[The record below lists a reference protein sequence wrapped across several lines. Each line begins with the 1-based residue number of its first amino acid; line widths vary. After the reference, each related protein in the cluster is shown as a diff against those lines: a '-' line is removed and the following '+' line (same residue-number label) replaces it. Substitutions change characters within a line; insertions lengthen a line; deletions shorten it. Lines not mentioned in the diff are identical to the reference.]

1 MRILI
6 FGAGSAIATEAARAW
21 AERGESLFLVA
32 RDKKKLAA
40 LKADLLARGAARVE
54 ALACGAEDLKAHAG
68 LPAKAA
74 KVLGGLDAALIAHG
88 VLPDE
93 ERCRRDAD
101 YALETLRVNFNSV
114 VSVGTPL
121 AAFFEAQRV
130 GVLGIISS
138 VAGDRGRASNATY
151 GAAKAGVSAWA
162 SGQRA
167 RLFRSGVQ
175 VVTLKPGFVDSPMTA
190 HLRKGPLFASAR
202 AVGRGVVKAMDKRR
216 DTAYLPGFWR
226 PIMLAVI
233 HLPAPIF
240 KRLKF

>member
-6 FGAGSAIATEAARAW
+6 FGATSAIATEAARAW

-32 RDKKKLAA
+32 RDKKKLKA
-40 LKADLLARGAARVE
+40 LAADLKARGAAHVAVLDCAAE
-54 ALACGAEDLKAHAG
+54 ASKAHAS
-68 LPAKAA
+68 LPVKASKA
-74 KVLGGLDAALIAHG
+74 LGGLDAALIAHG

-93 ERCRRDAD
+93 ERCRRDAA
-101 YALETLRVNFNSV
+101 YALATLQVNFNSV

-121 AAFFEAQRV
+121 AAFFEAQKA
-130 GVLGIISS
+130 GVMGIISS

-167 RLFRSGVQ
+167 RLAKSGVH
-175 VVTLKPGFVDSPMTA
+175 VATLKPGFVDSPMTS
-190 HLRKGPLFASAR
+190 HLKKGPLFASAR
-202 AVGRGVVKAMDKRR
+202 KVGRGVVNAMDKRK
-216 DTAYLPGFWR
+216 DTSYLPGFWK

-233 HLPAPIF
+233 HLPSPIF
-240 KRLKF
+240 KKLKL

>member
-6 FGAGSAIATEAARAW
+6 FGAGSAIASEAARAW
-21 AERGESLFLVA
+21 AERGDSLFLVA
-32 RDKKKLAA
+32 RDRRKLAA
-40 LKADLLARGAARVE
+40 LKADLLARGAAKVE
-54 ALACGAEDLKAHAG
+54 ALVCGAEDEKAHAG

-74 KVLGGLDAALIAHG
+74 KALGGLDAALIAHG

-93 ERCRRDAD
+93 ERCHGDAG
-101 YALETLRVNFNSV
+101 YALETLRVNFSSV

-121 AAFFEAQRV
+121 AAFFEAQRA

-167 RLFRSGVQ
+167 RLSKSGVQ
-175 VVTLKPGFVDSPMTA
+175 VVTLKPGTVDSPMTA
-190 HLRKGPLFASAR
+190 HLKKGPLFASAR
-202 AVGRGVVKAMDKRR
+202 KVGRGVVKAMDRR
-216 DTAYLPGFWR
+216 KDTAYLPGYWKL
-226 PIMLAVI
+226 IMLGVI
-233 HLPAPIF
+233 HMPEFIF
-240 KRLKF
+240 KKLKF

>member
-6 FGAGSAIATEAARAW
+6 FGATSAIATEAARAW

-32 RDKKKLAA
+32 RDKKKLSA
-40 LKADLLARGAARVE
+40 LAADLKARGAAKAE
-54 ALACGAEDLKAHAG
+54 ALACAAEDAKAHAS

-74 KVLGGLDAALIAHG
+74 KALGGLDAALIAHG

-93 ERCRRDAD
+93 ERCRRDAA
-101 YALETLRVNFNSV
+101 YALATLQVNFNSV

-121 AAFFEAQRV
+121 AAFFETQRS

-167 RLFRSGVQ
+167 RLFKSGVA
-175 VVTLKPGFVDSPMTA
+175 VVTLKPGFVDSPMTS
-190 HLRKGPLFASAR
+190 HLKKGLLFASAR
-202 AVGRGVVKAMDKRR
+202 KVGRGVVKAMDKRKG
-216 DTAYLPGFWR
+216 TAYLPGFWK

-233 HLPAPIF
+233 HMPAPLF

>member
-6 FGAGSAIATEAARAW
+6 FGATSAIATEAARAW
-21 AERGESLFLVA
+21 AERGDSLFLVA
-32 RDKKKLAA
+32 RDKKKLSA
-40 LKADLLARGAARVE
+40 LAADLKARGAAKAE
-54 ALACGAEDLKAHAG
+54 ALACAAEDWKAHAS

-74 KVLGGLDAALIAHG
+74 KALGGLDAALIAHG

-93 ERCRRDAD
+93 ERCRRDAA

-121 AAFFEAQRV
+121 AAFFESQKS

-167 RLFRSGVQ
+167 RLFKSGVA
-175 VVTLKPGFVDSPMTA
+175 VVTLKPGFVDSPMTS
-190 HLRKGPLFASAR
+190 HLKKGLLFASAR
-202 AVGRGVVKAMDKRR
+202 KVGRGVARAMDKRKG
-216 DTAYLPGFWR
+216 TAYLPGFWK

-233 HLPAPIF
+233 HMPAPLF
-240 KRLKF
+240 KRLKL